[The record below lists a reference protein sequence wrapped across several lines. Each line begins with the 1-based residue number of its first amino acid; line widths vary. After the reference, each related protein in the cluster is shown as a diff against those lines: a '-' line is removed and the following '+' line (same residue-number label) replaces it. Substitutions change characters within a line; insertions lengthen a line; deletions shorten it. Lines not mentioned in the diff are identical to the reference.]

1 MLELYGVL
9 QLHALLRLGLQLHV
23 DWLRLARVIL
33 LLLRRLH
40 SGGIQCVHLY
50 LLRKALSHLLLVLL
64 LRLSH
69 HHCLILELAL
79 IVGHLQRLGLVDHVN
94 LLLKLQDLLLSGV
107 ELGLLLN
114 GGLLVLLVLL
124 VIRLALRLSL
134 GRLTLL
140 QLLLWHHELLLVLL
154 ILEGLVLLQLLA
166 LVLGARDLVRY
177 HHWDLLRLGGAFR
190 VLLLVLHLLLLDL

>member
-1 MLELYGVL
+1 
-9 QLHALLRLGLQLHV
+9 
-23 DWLRLARVIL
+23 
-33 LLLRRLH
+33 
-40 SGGIQCVHLY
+40 
-50 LLRKALSHLLLVLL
+50 
-64 LRLSH
+64 
-69 HHCLILELAL
+69 
-79 IVGHLQRLGLVDHVN
+79 LGLVDHVN

-124 VIRLALRLSL
+124 VVRLALWLSL
-134 GRLTLL
+134 GRLALL
-140 QLLLWHHELLLVLL
+140 QLLLRHDELLLVLL

-190 VLLLVLHLLLLDL
+190 VLLLVLHLLLLDLQLRVQHLALVELLLIGHELLLSLWLGLQLGLGGISRLYEWLLSLVLLLLLLETGVWLSE